1 MILDKKQIQAMFL
14 FEFNMGH
21 KALATAHN
29 TNNAFGP
36 VTANKCTVQWRFK
49 KFCKGYKSLE
59 DEEHSGW
66 PSEVDKEL
74 ENGRHWSWSSYKYT
88 RSCWRAQ
95 CRPFHGHLAIE
106 ANWKGEKLDKWVPH
120 ELTTSLK
127 NSVLKCHLLLFY
139 ATIMNYFS
147 VGLWH
152 VMKSGFYTT
161 TSKAQLSGW
170 TEKKHQSTSQSQT
183 CTKKRSQSLFGG
195 LLPIQSTTVFWILV
209 KPLHLRS
216 ILGKSMRWTK
226 NCNACSQYWSTEW
239 V

>member
-120 ELTTSLK
+120 ELIKILK
-127 NSVLKCHLLLFY
+127 NHCFEESSSLILCNNEPFLNQ
-139 ATIMNYFS
+139 I
-147 VGLWH
+147 
-152 VMKSGFYTT
+152 VMCN
-161 TSKAQLSGW
+161 
-170 TEKKHQSTSQSQT
+170 EK
-183 CTKKRSQSLFGG
+183 
-195 LLPIQSTTVFWILV
+195 WILCDNQWW
-209 KPLHLRS
+209 LTQ
-216 ILGKSMRWTK
+216 W
-226 NCNACSQYWSTEW
+226 
-239 V
+239 